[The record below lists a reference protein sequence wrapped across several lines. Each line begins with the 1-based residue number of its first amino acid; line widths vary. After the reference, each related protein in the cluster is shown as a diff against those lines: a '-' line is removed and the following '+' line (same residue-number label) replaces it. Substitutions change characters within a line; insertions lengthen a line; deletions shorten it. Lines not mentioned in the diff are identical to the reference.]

1 MVDGTKKPEISIGSG
16 ESKLVSKVNEP
27 MSRITPPE
35 NFGIA
40 LPVAL
45 ISSMKVVIRSLSI
58 DKKRAYN
65 AKWFSVEGCAFIL
78 ISAPSRWK

>member
-40 LPVAL
+40 LPVAV
-45 ISSMKVVIRSLSI
+45 ISSMKVVIRSFQLTRKGPTSLNGLALR
-58 DKKRAYN
+58 DATLL
-65 AKWFSVEGCAFIL
+65 F
-78 ISAPSRWK
+78 